1 MKENDMKARVLLI
14 DDSRFLRTAL
24 EKTLTAKG
32 FEVRVAGDGEEGLRL
47 AQEEKFDLILLDL
60 FLPKLTGYEVLKRL
74 KDKPETDT
82 IPVLVLSGVAKP
94 KELEETMNIGATHF
108 LTKETLDLTAI
119 VANAESCLQRQPT
132 YV

>member
-1 MKENDMKARVLLI
+1 MSARVLLI

-47 AQEEKFDLILLDL
+47 AQEEKFDLILLDV

-74 KDKPETDT
+74 KDNPETDT

-94 KELEETMNIGATHF
+94 KEMEELMNIGAVHC
-108 LTKETLDLTAI
+108 LRKETLELAAI
-119 VANAESCLQRQPT
+119 VASAESCLQRQPT
-132 YV
+132 YA

>member
-1 MKENDMKARVLLI
+1 MSARVLLI

-74 KDKPETDT
+74 KDNPETDT

-108 LTKETLDLTAI
+108 LTKETLDLTTI
-119 VANAESCLQRQPT
+119 VASAESCLQRQPT
-132 YV
+132 YA

>member
-1 MKENDMKARVLLI
+1 MRGRVLLI

-24 EKTLTAKG
+24 EKNLTAKG
-32 FEVRVAGDGEEGLRL
+32 FEVRGAADGEEGLRL

-74 KDKPETDT
+74 KNDPATDT

-94 KELEETMNIGATHF
+94 KELEELVNSGAAHF
-108 LTKETLDLTAI
+108 LTKETLDLAAI
-119 VANAESCLQRQPT
+119 VASAENCLHREAV

>member
-1 MKENDMKARVLLI
+1 MSARVLLI

-74 KDKPETDT
+74 KDNPETDT
-82 IPVLVLSGVAKP
+82 VPVLVLSGVAKP
-94 KELEETMNIGATHF
+94 KEMEELMNIERYSHVQHLVTSLRSRLRDGLERHWG
-108 LTKETLDLTAI
+108 
-119 VANAESCLQRQPT
+119 VP
-132 YV
+132 

>member
-1 MKENDMKARVLLI
+1 MSARVLLI

-74 KDKPETDT
+74 KDNPETDT
-82 IPVLVLSGVAKP
+82 VPVLVLSGVAKP
-94 KELEETMNIGATHF
+94 KEMEELRSEERRVG
-108 LTKETLDLTAI
+108 KEWRSWGRRSHG
-119 VANAESCLQRQPT
+119 EKKR
-132 YV
+132 